1 MAGRA
6 PSFWWQPRSTRSRLL
21 EPLAMAYGAAARRN
35 LLHGERAAFDVPVLC
50 IGNFTAG
57 GGGKTPTALALGLA
71 ALALGRRPGYVSRG
85 HGRRRGDPA
94 IVEPDRHTVREVGDE
109 PLLLARVAP
118 TAVAANRAAALRLL
132 LDQRDVD
139 FVIMDDGFQS
149 QRLLIDYALIALD
162 TRRGIGNGHV
172 IPAGPLRAPLI
183 DQVRAADALL
193 VIGAGA
199 GPDAGQG
206 DGRIDGHIE
215 EPGGPVRMMAR
226 AGRAIHA
233 ARLVPK
239 SRQILFG
246 ERLLAFAGIADPN
259 KFYASLEEL
268 GAEVAVR
275 RDFPDHHVFSDDEIY
290 DLTETAAKE
299 TLILATTAKDAVR
312 LATGS
317 EAAREFARNCA
328 VLDVALEFASPF
340 LGQRI
345 VMETLAAFER
355 RRWRR

>member
-57 GGGKTPTALALGLA
+57 GGGKTPTALALGRA

-85 HGRRRGDPA
+85 HGRRRRDPL
-94 IVEPDRHTVREVGDE
+94 IVEPDHHTVRDVGDE

-149 QRLLIDYALIALD
+149 QRLLIDYTLIALD
-162 TRRGIGNGHV
+162 ARRGIGNGRV

-193 VIGAGA
+193 VIGAG
-199 GPDAGQG
+199 DGQSEG
-206 DGRIDGHIE
+206 
-215 EPGGPVRMMAR
+215 PGGPVRMMAR

-275 RDFPDHHVFSDDEIY
+275 RDFPDHHVFTDDELY
-290 DLTETAAKE
+290 ELTEIAARQ

-317 EAAREFARNCA
+317 EAARKFAKGCA

-340 LGQRI
+340 HAQRI
-345 VMETLAAFER
+345 VTETLAGFER